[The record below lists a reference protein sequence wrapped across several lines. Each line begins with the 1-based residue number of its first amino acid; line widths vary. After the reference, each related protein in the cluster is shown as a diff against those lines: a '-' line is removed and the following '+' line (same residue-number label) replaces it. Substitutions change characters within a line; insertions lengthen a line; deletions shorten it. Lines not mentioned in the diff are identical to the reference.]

1 MSKKQNFLLF
11 QCGRCLPLYNDKP
24 FRPGDQVHAYN
35 CKPCQCYGHAE
46 SCHYD
51 LAMDPFPQE
60 HHRGG
65 GGVCD
70 NCQHNTA
77 GKSERMDCLFY
88 SSFLTLLCQLKLVML
103 NG

>member
-77 GKSERMDCLFY
+77 GKSKRMDCLFY
-88 SSFLTLLCQLKLVML
+88 SSFLTKPCVS
-103 NG
+103 